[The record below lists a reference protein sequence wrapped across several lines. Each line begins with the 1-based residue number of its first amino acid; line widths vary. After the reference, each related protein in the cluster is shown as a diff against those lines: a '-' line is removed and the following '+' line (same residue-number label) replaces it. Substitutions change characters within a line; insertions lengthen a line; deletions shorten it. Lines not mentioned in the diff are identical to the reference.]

1 MSVDETATDPAEHYD
16 KVTDAWGY
24 LLGENL
30 HYGYFDRGDE
40 SLADATER
48 LTRRMA
54 ELAQPAPENLV
65 LDVGCGTGQPARC
78 LAQWFGC
85 RVTGISP
92 SQVCIDRAAKASA
105 GSSVEDLVHF
115 ELGDAMAMP
124 YADASYDRVW
134 VMESSHL
141 MPDKSRLM
149 SEAARLLKPDGRLVL
164 CDVMLQRRMPLL
176 EMIRYRDDFL
186 LLHDVFGRA
195 RMETLDFYVDEAEA
209 KGLTVELRE
218 DITAATRPT
227 FECWRRNAEANRDAI
242 LSHLVEADWNKFFS
256 SCKVL
261 EKFWDTGVMGYGLLA
276 ARRA

>member
-1 MSVDETATDPAEHYD
+1 MSVDETATDPAAHYD

-40 SLADATER
+40 SLAEATER

-54 ELAQPAPENLV
+54 ELAQPGPESLV
-65 LDVGCGTGQPARC
+65 LDVGCGTGGPARC

-92 SQVCIDRAAKASA
+92 SRVCIDRAAKAIESTA
-105 GSSVEDLVHF
+105 VADLVNF
-115 ELGDAMAMP
+115 DLGDAMAMP
-124 YADASYDRVW
+124 YADACYDRVW

-149 SEAARLLKPDGRLVL
+149 REVARLLKPGGRLVL
-164 CDVMLQRRMPLL
+164 CDVMLQQHMPLL
-176 EMIRYRDDFL
+176 EVIRYRDDFL

-195 RMETLDFYVDEAEA
+195 RMETLEFYAREAEA
-209 KGLTVELRE
+209 NGLMVELRE
-218 DITAATRPT
+218 DISAATRPT
-227 FECWRRNAEANRDAI
+227 FECWRRNAEANREVI
-242 LSHLVEADWNKFFS
+242 LSHLDETDWDKFFS
-256 SCKVL
+256 SCEVL
-261 EKFWDTGVMGYGLLA
+261 EKFWDSGVLGYGLLA
-276 ARRA
+276 ASRT

>member
-1 MSVDETATDPAEHYD
+1 MSVDETAVDPAVHYD

-24 LLGENL
+24 LLGDNL
-30 HYGYFDRGDE
+30 HYGYFDRGGE
-40 SLADATER
+40 SLTEATER

-54 ELAQPAPENLV
+54 ELAQPGSESLV
-65 LDVGCGTGQPARC
+65 LDVGCGTGEPARC

-92 SQVCIDRAAKASA
+92 SQVCIDRAAGASV
-105 GSSVEDLVHF
+105 GSTIEDLVSF

-124 YADASYDRVW
+124 YADACYDRVW

-149 SEAARLLKPDGRLVL
+149 SEAARLLKPGGRLVL
-164 CDVMLQRRMPLL
+164 CDIMLQQHLPLL
-176 EMIRYRDDFL
+176 EVIRYRDDFL

-195 RMETLDFYVDEAEA
+195 RMETLDFYAGEAEA
-209 KGLTVELRE
+209 NGLTVELRE

-227 FECWRRNAEANRDAI
+227 FECWRRNAEANREKI
-242 LSHLVEADWNKFFS
+242 LSHLDEADWDKFFL
-256 SCKVL
+256 SCDVL
-261 EKFWDTGVMGYGLLA
+261 EKFWDCGVLGYGLLA
-276 ARRA
+276 ASRA

>member
-1 MSVDETATDPAEHYD
+1 MSVDETAVDPALHYD

-24 LLGENL
+24 LLGDNL
-30 HYGYFDRGDE
+30 HYGYFEGGDE
-40 SLADATER
+40 SLEEATER

-54 ELAQPAPENLV
+54 ELAQPDSENRI
-65 LDVGCGTGQPARC
+65 LDVGCGTGEPARC

-92 SQVCIDRAAKASA
+92 SQVCIERAKEASA
-105 GSSVEDLVHF
+105 GSAVENLVNF

-149 SEAARLLKPDGRLVL
+149 SEAARLLKPHGRLVL
-164 CDVMLQRRMPLL
+164 CDVMLRKHLPLL
-176 EMIRYRDDFL
+176 EVIRYRDDFL

-195 RMETLDFYVDEAEA
+195 RMETLDFYTTEAVA
-209 KGLTVELRE
+209 NGLTVELCE

-227 FECWRRNAEANRDAI
+227 FDRWRQNAEANREEI
-242 LSHLVEADWNKFFS
+242 LSHLDEADLDKFFS
-256 SCKVL
+256 SCSVL
-261 EKFWDTGVMGYGLLA
+261 ENFWDSGVLGYGVVVA
-276 ARRA
+276 SRA

>member
-1 MSVDETATDPAEHYD
+1 MSVDESATDPAAHYD

-24 LLGENL
+24 LLGDNL

-40 SLADATER
+40 SLEEATER

-54 ELAQPAPENLV
+54 ELAEPAPDHLV

-78 LAQWFGC
+78 LAEWFGC

-92 SQVCIDRAAKASA
+92 SQVCIDRARKTSV
-105 GSSVEDLVHF
+105 GSPLESLVHF
-115 ELGDAMAMP
+115 EIGDAMAMP

-149 SEAARLLKPDGRLVL
+149 GESARLLKPGGRLVL
-164 CDVMLQRRMPLL
+164 CDVMLKKKMELM
-176 EMIRYRDDFL
+176 EVIRHRDAFL

-195 RMETLDFYVDEAEA
+195 RMETLAFYASEAEA
-209 KGLTVELRE
+209 NGLTVQLSE
-218 DITAATRPT
+218 DITTATRPT
-227 FECWRRNAEANRDAI
+227 FDRWRRNAEANREEI
-242 LSHLVEADWNKFFS
+242 LTHLDEADLDKFFA
-256 SCKVL
+256 SCEVL
-261 EKFWDTGVMGYGLLA
+261 EGFWDGGVLGYGLLSA
-276 ARRA
+276 GR